1 MDRSI
6 FYKEIQ
12 PKASEYSESAPQ
24 RTSIP
29 WLIALICSTLLLQ
42 EEVKVGVV
50 GIIVHVMASDFT
62 LLVPLRSPS
71 AYENTKR
78 GHRLCFFCLF
88 TRISFR

>member
-12 PKASEYSESAPQ
+12 PKALEYSESAPQ
-24 RTSIP
+24 KTSIP
-29 WLIALICSTLLLQ
+29 WLIALIICSTLLLQ

-78 GHRLCFFCLF
+78 GHRLCFFFVYLQES
-88 TRISFR
+88 I

>member
-1 MDRSI
+1 M
-6 FYKEIQ
+6 
-12 PKASEYSESAPQ
+12 EYSESAPQ
-24 RTSIP
+24 KTSIP

-78 GHRLCFFCLF
+78 GHRRPVFFFVYLQESILDKF
-88 TRISFR
+88 VSMFLL

>member
-1 MDRSI
+1 MVDCI
-6 FYKEIQ
+6 DF
-12 PKASEYSESAPQ
+12 
-24 RTSIP
+24 
-29 WLIALICSTLLLQ
+29 CSTLLLQ

-78 GHRLCFFCLF
+78 GHRDHTGL
-88 TRISFR
+88 RSASR